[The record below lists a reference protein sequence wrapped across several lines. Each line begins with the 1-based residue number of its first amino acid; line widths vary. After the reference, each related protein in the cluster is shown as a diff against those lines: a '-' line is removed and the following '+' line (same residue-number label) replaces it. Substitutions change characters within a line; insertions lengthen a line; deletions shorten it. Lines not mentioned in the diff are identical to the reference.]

1 MPLLE
6 DRGPSQVIRPLTLGG
21 TWNSAWTARV
31 GHPSEGAPER
41 RLLMSLRSALLF
53 FAGRVRVESESE
65 RFALPNK
72 ALRLQFVGQRGQLGP
87 LTQQFSLLLGKLID
101 LRPQIAGVRVVARL
115 ALNGFVRID
124 LLLPCR

>member
-53 FAGRVRVESESE
+53 LQGKSESESE

-101 LRPQIAGVRVVARL
+101 LRPQITGVRVVARL